1 MSQRTPVFPGPV
13 ETAVAFWRW
22 LRRMR
27 TALYLLGALAAAVF
41 LATLV
46 PQEPNV
52 PATVTAWR
60 AGTEGP
66 GAAVA
71 SAMDA
76 LGLFDV
82 FGAAWF
88 LVLLFL
94 LFTSLTACLVP
105 RVRAFYRV
113 ATRGL
118 PPRSRDLDGKDHVA
132 RADTSASP
140 AEALARAR
148 DVLQAR
154 HYRIRGDADASGPPP
169 VRSDPRGVVVAA
181 PADDAAG
188 DGTPDAGQV
197 ASERGHLLR
206 EGGSLVFHIA
216 FFVLLLGVVA
226 GELFGFRGQVG
237 IVEGEPG
244 FADTPVAYWAT
255 DTGRFWQDS
264 WHRGWRLQLDRFDVD
279 WDEAGNPTTFV
290 SHVVVDPP
298 DGGEP
303 IVDHLRVND
312 PLVVDG
318 MKIHQLDWGYA
329 LRMVVRDGGDVV
341 HDAPVLLRQA
351 PGGFWVGALKAPA
364 ASPQLGLQL
373 GFFPDAPDEDGRP
386 APTGRPEPEAPL
398 VVFTVWEGD
407 LQLDRAQSVDVLDT
421 RLMEEAGRA
430 ALRPGTAVEVRPGT
444 EVEFQELRRWSGL
457 QVSRRP
463 TDPLL
468 LVAASLVLIGLL
480 PALYAYRR
488 RVWVEAVAVRTGETS
503 VVVAGQA
510 FQRPQAFV
518 REHAAIAADIQRRL
532 PPVGPD
538 RGGRVAPP
546 RIAGGTDVEVVS
558 K

>member
-1 MSQRTPVFPGPV
+1 MIPGPV
-13 ETAVAFWRW
+13 ETAVLFWRW

-52 PATVTAWR
+52 PGTVSAWR
-60 AGTEGP
+60 AGAEGP

-71 SAMDA
+71 RAMDT

-82 FGAAWF
+82 FGSPWF
-88 LVLLFL
+88 LVLLAL

-113 ATRGL
+113 ATRGR
-118 PPRSRDLDGKDHVA
+118 PPRSRDLTGKDHVV
-132 RADTSASP
+132 RVDTSVAP
-140 AEALARAR
+140 DEALARAR
-148 DVLQAR
+148 EVLAAR
-154 HYRIRGDADASGPPP
+154 RFRIRDGVDGSDLPP

-181 PADDAAG
+181 PADDATS
-188 DGTPDAGQV
+188 DGAPPGVAQI

-216 FFVLLLGVVA
+216 FFVLLVAVVA

-237 IVEGEPG
+237 IVEDEPG
-244 FADTPVAYWAT
+244 FADTPVAYWVT
-255 DTGRFWQDS
+255 DAGRFWQDS

-290 SHVVVDPP
+290 SHVTVEPA

-303 IVDHLRVND
+303 LVDDLRVND

-318 MKIHQLDWGYA
+318 MKVHQLDWGYA
-329 LRMVVRDGGDVV
+329 VRMVVRDQDQVV
-341 HDAPVLLRQA
+341 HDAPVLLKAA

-364 ASPQLGLQL
+364 ASPQLGLQI
-373 GFFPDAPDEDGRP
+373 GFFPDAPDDDGRP
-386 APTGRPEPEAPL
+386 VPTGRPEPGDPL
-398 VVFTVWEGD
+398 LVFSVWEGD

-421 RLMEEAGRA
+421 RLMEEVGRA
-430 ALRPGTAVEVRPGT
+430 ALRPGTVAEVRPGT
-444 EVEFQELRRWSGL
+444 EVEFSDLRRWSGL

-488 RVWVEAVAVRTGETS
+488 RVWVEAVAVRPGETS

-510 FQRPQAFV
+510 FQRPQAFE
-518 REHAAIAADIQRRL
+518 REHAAIAADIQRQL
-532 PPVGPD
+532 PPAPPD
-538 RGGRVAPP
+538 RGERVAPP
-546 RIAGGTDVEVVS
+546 RTEGGPDVEVVPT
-558 K
+558 